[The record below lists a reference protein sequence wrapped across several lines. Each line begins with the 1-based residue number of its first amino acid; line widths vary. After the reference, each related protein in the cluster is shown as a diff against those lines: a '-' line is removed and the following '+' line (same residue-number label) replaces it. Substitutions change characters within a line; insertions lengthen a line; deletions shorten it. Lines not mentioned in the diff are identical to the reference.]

1 MGELGSNGESDAGLL
16 SHLHRNKIEKRR
28 ERERE
33 RENQWESISK
43 QINKQYTFFFFFLNN
58 SYRREIDYVCYRRGG
73 VSFPTMRTLGGAMRK
88 RRWWMM
94 NAEICLIFG
103 FWMGC

>member
-33 RENQWESISK
+33 RERESMRIYIK
-43 QINKQYTFFFFFLNN
+43 TNKQTIYFFFFFFLNN

-88 RRWWMM
+88 RR
-94 NAEICLIFG
+94 
-103 FWMGC
+103 

>member
-1 MGELGSNGESDAGLL
+1 MGELGSNGENDAGLL

-33 RENQWESISK
+33 SMRIYIK
-43 QINKQYTFFFFFLNN
+43 TNKQTIYFFFFFLNN

-88 RRWWMM
+88 RR
-94 NAEICLIFG
+94 
-103 FWMGC
+103 